1 MISSITPF
9 ISKTHDLIVNAPKE
23 LIEWTA
29 DGTGFVV
36 KEPKR
41 LEKEVLHK
49 YFKHNNFSS
58 FARQLGFYGFRK
70 SRHIFPMDSSL
81 IGTRCCEYR
90 HKNFIRGRPDLMT
103 EIHRKTYGS
112 SSKEVDGM
120 DKDIEILGSRVEQL
134 SNLVQKLIPDE
145 LIAESTLNA
154 YTSMFLF

>member
-9 ISKTHDLIVNAPKE
+9 ISKTHDLIENASKE

-58 FARQLGFYGFRK
+58 FARQL
-70 SRHIFPMDSSL
+70 DSENQPNSL
-81 IGTRCCEYR
+81 KRTLRSLAQDVANIVT
-90 HKNFIRGRPDLMT
+90 
-103 EIHRKTYGS
+103 
-112 SSKEVDGM
+112 
-120 DKDIEILGSRVEQL
+120 
-134 SNLVQKLIPDE
+134 
-145 LIAESTLNA
+145 STL
-154 YTSMFLF
+154 FEVVWI